1 MPEKLHRCVN
11 DVKGQGKSEDSAW
24 AICNDS
30 VSQEVSNATGI
41 NPITIPGVREQDNPS
56 NPITIPGVS
65 ESHNPL
71 DIPFGYEVNETHS
84 IGSGLSGTNIK
95 VDNSH
100 SGKKKLDRMSE
111 LVVKQLLET
120 QIGECSCK
128 NKNRRKA

>member
-1 MPEKLHRCVN
+1 MPEKVHRCVN

-30 VSQEVSNATGI
+30 VKEEVANAIGI
-41 NPITIPGVREQDNPS
+41 A
-56 NPITIPGVS
+56 GVS

-71 DIPFGYEVNETHS
+71 DIPFGHEVNETHS

-128 NKNRRKA
+128 NKNRPKA